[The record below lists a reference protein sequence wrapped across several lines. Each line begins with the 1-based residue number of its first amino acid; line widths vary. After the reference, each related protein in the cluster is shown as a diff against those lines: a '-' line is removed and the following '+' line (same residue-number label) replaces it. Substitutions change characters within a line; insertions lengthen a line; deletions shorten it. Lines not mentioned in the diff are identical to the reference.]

1 MGHCAVVWEPQVPD
15 HGSAGRDRQVLVYAI
30 SQRAAINR
38 GGNPENPDV
47 RLVEFD
53 EFLELSTRKPADV
66 VLSPMI
72 GDTYDC
78 IDVAQHLFAAGFTGS
93 YRVMTPDLPNP
104 GILRQEIRSLCP
116 GLDFDLVEL
125 RSLSANDPT

>member
-1 MGHCAVVWEPQVPD
+1 MGRNALVRAPKVSD
-15 HGSAGRDRQVLVYAI
+15 HGSVETERQVLVYAI
-30 SQRAAINR
+30 SRRAAITS
-38 GGNPENPDV
+38 GGNSEDPDV

-53 EFLELSTRKPADV
+53 EFLELSTLKPADV
-66 VLSPMI
+66 VLSPMV

-104 GILRQEIRSLCP
+104 GILRQEIQSLCP

-125 RSLSANDPT
+125 RALSANDPN